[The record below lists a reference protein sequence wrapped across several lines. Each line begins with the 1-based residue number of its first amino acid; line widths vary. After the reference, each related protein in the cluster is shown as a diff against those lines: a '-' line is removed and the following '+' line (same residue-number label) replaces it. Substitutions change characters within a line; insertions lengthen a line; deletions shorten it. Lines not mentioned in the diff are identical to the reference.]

1 MFLNAKKNYY
11 TILITALTF
20 SNISLAQLKI
30 QSRPS
35 PERMVATLLDTSSH
49 IKVSNIKFY
58 GNINSCGLFQ
68 SNFKYLNFPKEG
80 LILTNGSVEKAIGP
94 NNNSQTSS
102 VSGYNYNSTF
112 QRISKTRNVFD
123 TTLLEFD
130 LIPESDKIELE
141 YCFASEEYPEY
152 INNQYNDI
160 FVFLISSSLENFR
173 TKNLAILDDKTPVSV
188 NNINHRNNKNL
199 YLKNVPWQ
207 KANMKIYDKQRSL
220 IELSYYI
227 QYDGL
232 TKTLKATA
240 DVNPN
245 QKYHFKIGIT
255 DISDNAYDSAVF
267 IKAHSLKSV
276 SRISSAPLKSSSEL
290 RNRLFRINDGENIS
304 ISVNFDLDSSN
315 IADYSSIELL
325 NVIIDYLKEY
335 PSKKVKIIGHTDKQG
350 DEVYNQNLSEKRA
363 LGVYNYLQT
372 QGINALRMQ
381 HSGKGETKP
390 AFEQDAK
397 NRRVEFI
404 FTSKL

>member
-1 MFLNAKKNYY
+1 MLKISQKNHWHLLLF
-11 TILITALTF
+11 ILAFHFKGT
-20 SNISLAQLKI
+20 AQLMIK
-30 QSRPS
+30 SRPS
-35 PERMVATLLDTSSH
+35 PEQMVATLLDTSSH
-49 IKVSNIKFY
+49 IKVSNIKFS
-58 GNINSCGLFQ
+58 GNLNACGLFQ
-68 SNFKYLNFPKEG
+68 AKFKYLDFPDYG
-80 LILTNGSVEKAIGP
+80 LILTNGNVEKAVGP

-160 FVFLISSSLENFR
+160 FVFLISSPASESFQP
-173 TKNLAILDDKTPVSV
+173 KNLAVLDDKTPVSV

-199 YLKNVPWQ
+199 YFKNVPWN
-207 KANMKIYDKQRSL
+207 KANMKLYDKQREL

-240 DVNPN
+240 NVNPN

-267 IKAHSLKSV
+267 IM
-276 SRISSAPLKSSSEL
+276 
-290 RNRLFRINDGENIS
+290 
-304 ISVNFDLDSSN
+304 
-315 IADYSSIELL
+315 
-325 NVIIDYLKEY
+325 
-335 PSKKVKIIGHTDKQG
+335 
-350 DEVYNQNLSEKRA
+350 QNPD
-363 LGVYNYLQT
+363 
-372 QGINALRMQ
+372 
-381 HSGKGETKP
+381 TK
-390 AFEQDAK
+390 
-397 NRRVEFI
+397 
-404 FTSKL
+404 